1 MTNHSSTEIR
11 REGAQIVPFP
21 AGGRAGL
28 AARRAELLSSETLK
42 VAPHIIIGS
51 WYHEE
56 AIKED
61 SGRTN

>member
-1 MTNHSSTEIR
+1 MSTHIG
-11 REGAQIVPFP
+11 RESAQIVQFP

-28 AARRAELLSSETLK
+28 AARRASLLSPETLK
-42 VAPHIIIGS
+42 VAPAVNFGS

-61 SGRTN
+61 SERKN

>member
-1 MTNHSSTEIR
+1 MNTNTQRAS
-11 REGAQIVPFP
+11 AQIVPFP
-21 AGGRAGL
+21 VGGRAGL
-28 AARRAELLSSETLK
+28 AARRAEPLSSQALK
-42 VAPHIIIGS
+42 ALPPVIIGS